1 MNSKVYLSSVAALL
15 AAPIVSGCTPNV
27 VVLGLPEKTALEN
40 QVIGTY
46 EYLRE
51 EDRLFLAE
59 PGTGV
64 RGVPAEEG
72 AGADAP
78 AAASVARKNVVKA
91 LLHQEYQRLDVL
103 RFKSQGWIGEK
114 RNGYLDL
121 FPDRIPEEYRERIE
135 RLVNEENTDRRT
147 VVDGIIAMNP
157 KLDEKNRP
165 EIEAVFARLY
175 REAARPGDWVQ
186 TTAGRWVQVR

>member
-1 MNSKVYLSSVAALL
+1 MKSKVHFLLVAAPLVALL
-15 AAPIVSGCTPNV
+15 VSGCAPNV

-64 RGVPAEEG
+64 RGVPPEGMDG
-72 AGADAP
+72 AGDP

-103 RFKSQGWIGEK
+103 QFKSQGWIGEK
-114 RNGYLDL
+114 RTGYLDL
-121 FPDRIPEEYRERIE
+121 FPDRIPGEYRERIE
-135 RLVNEENTDRRT
+135 RLVSEENTDRRT

-157 KLDEKNRP
+157 KLDEKDRP

-175 REAARPGDWVQ
+175 REAARPGEWVQ
-186 TTAGRWVQVR
+186 SAAGRWVQIR